1 MSELKPKSLDEPE
14 ELVVEDGLP
23 LVLYP
28 NPTVEMFSVDRLTSQ
43 PTGDNYRL
51 VISDALGRPV
61 LERMD
66 YVPGESVTVRTLA
79 PGSYVVGLWS
89 VKEGEAAG
97 AGQLVIQL

>member
-1 MSELKPKSLDEPE
+1 
-14 ELVVEDGLP
+14 
-23 LVLYP
+23 
-28 NPTVEMFSVDRLTSQ
+28 
-43 PTGDNYRL
+43 
-51 VISDALGRPV
+51 
-61 LERMD
+61 MD